1 MHDHC
6 SAIQRREASKHKHM
20 DFDIDSI
27 LKVEPSLTE
36 EKNRELNSEQ
46 NSEQKIMHNNAF
58 V

>member
-27 LKVEPSLTE
+27 IKVEHSLTE
-36 EKNRELNSEQ
+36 EKIRELNSEQ
-46 NSEQKIMHNNAF
+46 NSE
-58 V
+58 